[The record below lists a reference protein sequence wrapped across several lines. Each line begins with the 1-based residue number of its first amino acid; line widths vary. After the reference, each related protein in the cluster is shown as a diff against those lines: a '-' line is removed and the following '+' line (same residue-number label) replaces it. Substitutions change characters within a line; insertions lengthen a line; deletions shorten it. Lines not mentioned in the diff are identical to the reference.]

1 MSESEHIRHPWRIF
15 SLVAIGV
22 FMSTLDSSIV
32 NIALPAIMKDLESAF
47 ASVEWVV
54 MIYLLTV
61 SSLLLSFGRLS
72 DMIGRRRV
80 YCAGFLLFAGGS
92 FLCGL
97 APSAAWLIG
106 FRAVQGSGAAML
118 MACSPAVI
126 TDVFP
131 EKERGRALGA
141 IGAVVAI
148 GLTTGPALGGILI
161 HYISWRA
168 IFYLNVPIGIAAAA
182 LVLRL
187 FRGDTLNFLRPQ
199 PFDWKGAV
207 LLAGTLTAFL
217 LAVSHGYKWGGLSV
231 RTISAALTAL
241 AGGVLFIIVER
252 KAGRGAVR
260 PLVDFSVF
268 RIRLFLFPIAGA
280 LFLFMSLFAIVFLM
294 PFYLVDY
301 GGFAEDYAGYI
312 MITPFV
318 FLFFMAPAA
327 GSLYDRIGSRLLC
340 TTGMGVLCLAQITL
354 IYLPEGAAVLPVVWR
369 LALAGIGTALFTSP
383 NTSAAMNAVPPDKR
397 GLASGMVAS
406 ARNLGMVL
414 GIAIAGAIFHGV
426 FHALSGGID
435 LQQYEADLAPF
446 FRAAFQWAMA
456 AGAAAAAIGMLL
468 AFLRGREKKP
478 AAAPAAPKS

>member
-1 MSESEHIRHPWRIF
+1 M
-15 SLVAIGV
+15 
-22 FMSTLDSSIV
+22 
-32 NIALPAIMKDLESAF
+32 
-47 ASVEWVV
+47 
-54 MIYLLTV
+54 
-61 SSLLLSFGRLS
+61 
-72 DMIGRRRV
+72 
-80 YCAGFLLFAGGS
+80 
-92 FLCGL
+92 
-97 APSAAWLIG
+97 
-106 FRAVQGSGAAML
+106 
-118 MACSPAVI
+118 
-126 TDVFP
+126 
-131 EKERGRALGA
+131 
-141 IGAVVAI
+141 
-148 GLTTGPALGGILI
+148 
-161 HYISWRA
+161 
-168 IFYLNVPIGIAAAA
+168 
-182 LVLRL
+182 L
-187 FRGDTLNFLRPQ
+187 FR
-199 PFDWKGAV
+199 
-207 LLAGTLTAFL
+207 
-217 LAVSHGYKWGGLSV
+217 S
-231 RTISAALTAL
+231 
-241 AGGVLFIIVER
+241 
-252 KAGRGAVR
+252 
-260 PLVDFSVF
+260 
-268 RIRLFLFPIAGA
+268 
-280 LFLFMSLFAIVFLM
+280 
-294 PFYLVDY
+294 
-301 GGFAEDYAGYI
+301 I

>member
-1 MSESEHIRHPWRIF
+1 MTESENIRHPWRIF
-15 SLVAIGV
+15 SLVAVGV

-131 EKERGRALGA
+131 EKKRGRALGV

-187 FRGDTLNFLRPQ
+187 FRGEALNFLRPQ

-231 RTISAALTAL
+231 RTISAALIAL

-252 KAGRGAVR
+252 QAERGAVR

-446 FRAAFQWAMA
+446 FRAAFQWAMT

-468 AFLRGREKKP
+468 AFLRGREQKP
-478 AAAPAAPKS
+478 AAPAVPKS